1 MLNEHFMFLH
11 FLFHNDIFYVD
22 MLILA
27 LNLII
32 LKEENCNKLSQYIFI
47 SLDME
52 LNILRQK
59 VKCLNQ
65 VVCVVTL

>member
-1 MLNEHFMFLH
+1 MRNEHFMFLH
-11 FLFHNDIFYVD
+11 FPFHNNIFYVD

>member
-1 MLNEHFMFLH
+1 MLNEHFIFLH

-32 LKEENCNKLSQYIFI
+32 LKEENFNKLSQYIFI
-47 SLDME
+47 RGE
-52 LNILRQK
+52 QK
-59 VKCLNQ
+59 NRK
-65 VVCVVTL
+65 TD